1 MPSVNEFLSNI
12 NTLSEAIRQRLDSS
26 NKQNDALSKNTGQ
39 QDVVEGITRAVT
51 NVMSSILSRQFPSSS
66 PSAPAA
72 QTVMSVTSS
81 EEKPSVTSFGNF
93 VAGKVALRGSTQAIS
108 AGYSAA
114 GGAGAAS
121 AAGAAGA
128 SGVASSGGGLL
139 ASAGGAIAASGPVGW
154 TIAGVVAAAAATI
167 GSTAIMAKLFV
178 SAKNYVADW
187 SRELQQAND
196 QYSAN
201 SGGMAAAMS
210 SREVQE
216 MLRSQRMGD
225 ELASSAGLLTGA
237 EQRRKNQE
245 EKLFTSL
252 SKLENS
258 VVAVLEESFAQ
269 MLEVLKPITETIA
282 DIADM
287 LSKYLGSE
295 QTNSDSWAV
304 GDTLRRFSE
313 EQEREAK
320 KTQDT
325 WNRMDRWMNG
335 SL

>member
-1 MPSVNEFLSNI
+1 M
-12 NTLSEAIRQRLDSS
+12 
-26 NKQNDALSKNTGQ
+26 
-39 QDVVEGITRAVT
+39 
-51 NVMSSILSRQFPSSS
+51 
-66 PSAPAA
+66 
-72 QTVMSVTSS
+72 
-81 EEKPSVTSFGNF
+81 
-93 VAGKVALRGSTQAIS
+93 
-108 AGYSAA
+108 
-114 GGAGAAS
+114 
-121 AAGAAGA
+121 
-128 SGVASSGGGLL
+128 
-139 ASAGGAIAASGPVGW
+139 
-154 TIAGVVAAAAATI
+154 
-167 GSTAIMAKLFV
+167 
-178 SAKNYVADW
+178 
-187 SRELQQAND
+187 
-196 QYSAN
+196 
-201 SGGMAAAMS
+201 
-210 SREVQE
+210 
-216 MLRSQRMGD
+216 
-225 ELASSAGLLTGA
+225 ASSAGLLTGA